1 MKKDAKEDPNY
12 IAKLETAISKKYGK
26 EAIQNPKGNWD
37 EEKEKQSLEQLVE
50 FYSKFD
56 KNEAQ
61 FEKIEVNGFFVPKK
75 LINRESNKACPV
87 CSKYTLNVRDD
98 VSILKFECCFECF
111 VKYVDG
117 REERWLSGWRPEK
130 IDKGDK

>member
-1 MKKDAKEDPNY
+1 MKDKELNK
-12 IAKLETAISKKYGK
+12 IAAIEKAIAKKYGK
-26 EAIQNPKGNWD
+26 EAIQNPKGNWN
-37 EEKEKQSLEQLVE
+37 EQKEKDYIEQVKKFQEKLRKAETSAEKVE
-50 FYSKFD
+50 H
-56 KNEAQ
+56 
-61 FEKIEVNGFFVPKK
+61 NGFFVSKK
-75 LINRESNKACPV
+75 LINKESNKACPV